1 MVNISALMKALPV
14 SGLEPQELATLTGF
28 LDLPEHQRWHGH
40 ITLLEPPAGHR
51 VPYINPVA
59 ALIILLR
66 HQGMAADE
74 APAHA
79 RALVKE
85 LRADMP
91 DVPTA
96 RFLDDLKPDS
106 PECLPA
112 ATFVEALKREWL
124 ISEAVAEFLEKSIV
138 VAASVPMFRG
148 PDNWTSPWSLL
159 DLPEWPPSKAM
170 IEFTP
175 GAPWID
181 IDRWGTKE
189 DWPSDENP
197 FIQWRKAISPIAQAL
212 GQALGESVYHFAD
225 LDDELDDDAV
235 HRFLVL
241 HWCCSYKP
249 EAAFVKHLV
258 TSSGARDVD
267 ELKAALIDPASYTH
281 PFKMNGA
288 FIGLEA
294 LPSRISYLPPGS
306 RKTVA
311 MVFSSR
317 DARPVAQAILAAQIG
332 ADAHV
337 VAPQDLAPA
346 DWIRQ
351 AAIDCPRWRTDYM
364 QGQCVDQPIE
374 TLALIDEL
382 FAITGD
388 TATSKGLDLRL
399 HESVEDLLWLALE
412 NGIAIKCLGI
422 DRMGRSN
429 PEYFLK
435 QCGAPERVAAKRA
448 LRTAFTRQLTELRV
462 NSKEHC
468 SGLWDAE
475 GTMLTYD
482 QLDLPFPL
490 IRRIAAWQ
498 RDHDENISEHPYGP
512 PGSFWI
518 RHRREQWQITR
529 ALQAELGPSVA
540 AMTSVDGDWTG
551 VQDLPRW

>member
-40 ITLLEPPAGHR
+40 ITLLEPPAGQR

-74 APAHA
+74 APARA

-85 LRADMP
+85 LRTDMP

-112 ATFVEALKREWL
+112 ATFVEALKREGL
-124 ISEAVAEFLEKSIV
+124 ISEAVTEFLEKSIG

-197 FIQWRKAISPIAQAL
+197 FIQWRKAIYPIAQAL
-212 GQALGESVYHFAD
+212 GPALGESVYHFAD
-225 LDDELDDDAV
+225 LHNELDDDYV

-241 HWCCSYKP
+241 HWCCSHRP
-249 EAAFVKHLV
+249 EATFVKHLV
-258 TSSGARDVD
+258 TISGTRDVD

-281 PFKMNGA
+281 PYKMNGA
-288 FIGLEA
+288 SGLET
-294 LPSRISYLPPGS
+294 LPCHISYLPPGT
-306 RKTVA
+306 RKTVGV
-311 MVFSSR
+311 VFSSPE
-317 DARPVAQAILAAQIG
+317 ARPVAQAILATQIG
-332 ADAHV
+332 ADAHI
-337 VAPQDLAPA
+337 VAPQDLAST

-351 AAIDCPRWRTDYM
+351 AAINCPRWRTDYM
-364 QGQCVDQPIE
+364 REQYVDQTIE
-374 TLALIDEL
+374 TLALVDEL
-382 FAITGD
+382 FVITGE
-388 TATSKGLDLRL
+388 TAASKGRDLHL

-412 NGIAIKCLGI
+412 NEVAVKCLGI
-422 DRMGRSN
+422 DRTRRSN
-429 PEYFLK
+429 PEDFLK
-435 QCGAPERVAAKRA
+435 RCGAPERVATQRE

-462 NSKEHC
+462 NSKEHS

-475 GTMLTYD
+475 DNMLTYD

-490 IRRIAAWQ
+490 VRRIAAWQ

-512 PGSFWI
+512 PGSFWA
-518 RHRREQWQITR
+518 RHKREQWQITR
-529 ALQAELGPSVA
+529 ELQAELGASVSVS
-540 AMTSVDGDWTG
+540 TSVDGEWTA
-551 VQDLPRW
+551 VQDLPRL

>member
-28 LDLPEHQRWHGH
+28 LDLPEHQRWQGH
-40 ITLLEPPAGHR
+40 ITLLEPPSGQR

-112 ATFVEALKREWL
+112 ATFVEALKKEGL
-124 ISEAVAEFLEKSIV
+124 ISEAVAEFLEKSIG

-159 DLPEWPPSKAM
+159 ELPEWPPSTAM

-225 LDDELDDDAV
+225 LHNELDDDYV

-241 HWCCSYKP
+241 HWCCSHKP
-249 EAAFVKHLV
+249 DATFVKHLV
-258 TSSGARDVD
+258 TISGARDVD

-281 PFKMNGA
+281 PYKMNGA
-288 FIGLEA
+288 SGLET
-294 LPSRISYLPPGS
+294 LPCRISYLPPGA
-306 RKTVA
+306 RKTVGV
-311 MVFSSR
+311 VFSSPE
-317 DARPVAQAILAAQIG
+317 ARPVAQAILATQIS
-332 ADAHV
+332 ADAHI
-337 VAPQDLAPA
+337 VAPQDLASA

-351 AAIDCPRWRTDYM
+351 AAINCPRWCTAYM
-364 QGQCVDQPIE
+364 QGQSVDHPID
-374 TLALIDEL
+374 TLALLDEL
-382 FAITGD
+382 ILITGD
-388 TATSKGLDLRL
+388 TAASKGRDLHL

-412 NGIAIKCLGI
+412 NGIAVQCLSI
-422 DRMGRSN
+422 HRLRYASLED
-429 PEYFLK
+429 YLK
-435 QCGAPERVAAKRA
+435 PCGAPERIAAKQV
-448 LRTAFTRQLTELRV
+448 LRTAFTRRLNELRV
-462 NSKEHC
+462 NSEEHGT
-468 SGLWDAE
+468 GLWDAV
-475 GTMLTYD
+475 GAKLTYD
-482 QLDLPFPL
+482 QLDLTFAL
-490 IRRIAAWQ
+490 VRRIAAWQ
-498 RDHDENISEHPYGP
+498 RDHDENIQTHTYGP
-512 PGSFWI
+512 PGSFWTE
-518 RHRREQWQITR
+518 HRREQWQITKE
-529 ALQAELGPSVA
+529 LQAELGPSVA
-540 AMTSVDGDWTG
+540 VKAMVDGEWTAA
-551 VQDLPRW
+551 QDLPRW